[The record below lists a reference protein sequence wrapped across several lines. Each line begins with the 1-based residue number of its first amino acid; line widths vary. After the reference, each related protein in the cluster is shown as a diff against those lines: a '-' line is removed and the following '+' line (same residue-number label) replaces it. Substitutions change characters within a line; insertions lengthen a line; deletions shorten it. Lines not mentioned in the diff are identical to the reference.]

1 MMNMRH
7 PSVLAAYAGRNDGTF
22 CKNIGDL
29 GVGMV
34 TIGGISVDEAAKK
47 QSEKLIARK
56 RAEFVFQDHEAFIQE
71 QVAIAKESGAKVAVN
86 IRSSTVEGYLNSA
99 SVIADC
105 GAVVE
110 IDAHCRQ
117 EEIVGVG
124 AGQALLY
131 DLPRLHEILVGI
143 KDIGVSAILKFRGNV
158 VPEVEIYDASEGCCD
173 ALHVDAML
181 KGFDE
186 FDTSVFNTIPD
197 GIFLIGNNS
206 IRDAHSARIVLE
218 YCDAF
223 SFARVADDMD
233 AVRNIVEGI

>member
-34 TIGGISVDEAAKK
+34 TIGGISVDEATKK

-56 RAEFVFQDHEAFIQE
+56 RAEFVFKDHEAFIQE

-86 IRSSTVEGYLNSA
+86 IRSSTVEGYLSSA
-99 SVIADC
+99 SVIANC

-117 EEIVGVG
+117 KEIMDVG
-124 AGQALLY
+124 AGQALLF
-131 DLPRLHEILVGI
+131 DLPRLHEILVSI
-143 KDIGVSAILKFRGNV
+143 KDIGVSTILKFRGNV
-158 VPEVEIYDASEGCCD
+158 VPEVGIYDVSEGCCD

-181 KGFDE
+181 EGADE
-186 FDTSVFNTIPD
+186 FDISVFNTIPD

-206 IRDAHSARIVLE
+206 IRDAHSAGIVLE

-223 SFARVADDMD
+223 SFSRIADDMD
-233 AVRNIVEGI
+233 AVRSIVGGI